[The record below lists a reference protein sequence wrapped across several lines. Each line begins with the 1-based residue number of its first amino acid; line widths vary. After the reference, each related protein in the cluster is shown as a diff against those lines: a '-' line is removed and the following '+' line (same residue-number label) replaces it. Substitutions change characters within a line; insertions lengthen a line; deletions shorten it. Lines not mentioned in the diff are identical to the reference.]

1 MDVRNYVYLA
11 CFVITVRLNLSRSVP
26 LPTHSKVF
34 PQCLGSMHGRLNKK
48 NRLMSHKSDE
58 ITILIWAMDADS
70 EK

>member
-1 MDVRNYVYLA
+1 
-11 CFVITVRLNLSRSVP
+11 
-26 LPTHSKVF
+26 
-34 PQCLGSMHGRLNKK
+34 MHGRLNKK